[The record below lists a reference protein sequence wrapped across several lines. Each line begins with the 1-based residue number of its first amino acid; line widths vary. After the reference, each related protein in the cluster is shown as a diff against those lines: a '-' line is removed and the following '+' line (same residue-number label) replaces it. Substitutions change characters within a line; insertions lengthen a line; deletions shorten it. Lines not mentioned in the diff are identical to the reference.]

1 MKRSKKI
8 LAIVLA
14 LALIGSLAGVSAFA
28 AVGKA
33 KSEAKTDTKADSKT
47 DTQSVTA
54 AASSAEA
61 GETVYVIAGADG
73 HAEKVIVS
81 QQYADD
87 DTKAAQKAKD
97 TLTDAQS
104 VKGEACWQG
113 TSDKP
118 LPVTMSVSYTL
129 DGKAVSPEALAGKSG
144 HVTIRFDYTNSQ
156 YETKVVNG
164 RAQKIYVPFAVLTGA
179 LLDSDRFSHVSVTN
193 GKLVEDGSHTAVVGM
208 AFPGLQESLDLSTD
222 KLEIPTY
229 VEIEA
234 DVQDFTLDTTLTL
247 VSNGFFNDMKDE
259 ELDTG
264 ELDSLSSDMD
274 KLTDAMTQL
283 IDGSGELYDG
293 LDTLLSSSK
302 KLANGV
308 DQLTSGLKKLD
319 ANSAAL
325 NDGAAQV
332 FNTLLD
338 TVNTQLQGN
347 AELKEA
353 VEAAGGE
360 VPTLTIANYAEE
372 MQKLINVFDQDKVV
386 EQATAVATQKVTAA
400 VEANR
405 SKIQAGVTAA
415 VEQQV
420 TAQVTAGA
428 QEKISAQAAP
438 QVTAAVQQQVTAKV
452 TAAVQQQVL
461 AAVLET
467 KSLTQEQYEQLPAE
481 RKAAI
486 DAAVDAQMKT
496 EEVQGQIAATV
507 AQQMETEEIQAA
519 ITQKTNEAVAAQ
531 METEAVK
538 KEIAATVAAQMKTEE
553 VQAII
558 AQNTEAMVQQTIR
571 ENMASDEVQN
581 QIKAAAAKAGTA
593 AETLTAAK
601 LHLDSYNTFYT
612 GLLTYTA
619 GVAELKAGAVK
630 LDNSMPELISGVR
643 KLRSG
648 AGELADGLKELNEEG
663 IRKLTDAVNGD
674 LSGLGDRLDA
684 ISDVS
689 ESYRGFTT
697 DSGSVK
703 FIFRTASIEAAQ

>member
-1 MKRSKKI
+1 M
-8 LAIVLA
+8 
-14 LALIGSLAGVSAFA
+14 
-28 AVGKA
+28 
-33 KSEAKTDTKADSKT
+33 
-47 DTQSVTA
+47 
-54 AASSAEA
+54 
-61 GETVYVIAGADG
+61 
-73 HAEKVIVS
+73 
-81 QQYADD
+81 
-87 DTKAAQKAKD
+87 
-97 TLTDAQS
+97 
-104 VKGEACWQG
+104 
-113 TSDKP
+113 
-118 LPVTMSVSYTL
+118 
-129 DGKAVSPEALAGKSG
+129 
-144 HVTIRFDYTNSQ
+144 TIRFDYTNSQ

-360 VPTLTIANYAEE
+360 VPTLTISNYAEE

-386 EQATAVATQKVTAA
+386 EQATAVATQRVTAA

-467 KSLTQEQYEQLPAE
+467 ENLTQEQYEQLPAE
-481 RKAAI
+481 SKAAV
-486 DAAVDAQMKT
+486 DAAVAAQMKT
-496 EEVQGQIAATV
+496 EEVQGQ
-507 AQQMETEEIQAA
+507 
-519 ITQKTNEAVAAQ
+519 
-531 METEAVK
+531 
-538 KEIAATVAAQMKTEE
+538 IAATVAAQMKTEE

-558 AQNTEAMVQQTIR
+558 SQNTEAMVQQTIR

-601 LHLDSYNTFYT
+601 LQLDSYNTFYT

-663 IRKLTDAVNGD
+663 IQKLTDAVNGD

>member
-33 KSEAKTDTKADSKT
+33 KSEAKTDTKADSKA

-308 DQLTSGLKKLD
+308 DRLTSGLKKLD

-386 EQATAVATQKVTAA
+386 EQATAVATQRVTTA

-420 TAQVTAGA
+420 TA
-428 QEKISAQAAP
+428 
-438 QVTAAVQQQVTAKV
+438 KV

-467 KSLTQEQYEQLPAE
+467 ENLTQEQYEQLPAE
-481 RKAAI
+481 NKAAV
-486 DAAVDAQMKT
+486 DAAVDAQLET
-496 EEVQGQIAATV
+496 EEVQGQIAAAV
-507 AQQMETEEIQAA
+507 AAQMETEDIQAT
-519 ITQKTNEAVAAQ
+519 ITQKTNEAVAGQ

-553 VQAII
+553 VQAVI

-601 LHLDSYNTFYT
+601 LQLDSYNTFYT

>member
-33 KSEAKTDTKADSKT
+33 KSEAKTDTKADSKA

-73 HAEKVIVS
+73 HADKVIVS

-104 VKGEACWQG
+104 VKGETCWQG

-129 DGKAVSPEALAGKSG
+129 DGKTVSPEALAGKSG

-386 EQATAVATQKVTAA
+386 EQATAVATQRVTAA

-467 KSLTQEQYEQLPAE
+467 ENLTQEQYEQLPAE
-481 RKAAI
+481 SK
-486 DAAVDAQMKT
+486 AAVDA
-496 EEVQGQIAATV
+496 A
-507 AQQMETEEIQAA
+507 
-519 ITQKTNEAVAAQ
+519 
-531 METEAVK
+531 
-538 KEIAATVAAQMKTEE
+538 VAAQMKTEE

-558 AQNTEAMVQQTIR
+558 SQNTEAMVQQTIR

-601 LHLDSYNTFYT
+601 LQLDSYNTFYT